1 MKMIK
6 KFKDKE
12 VIYDES
18 CYIADSAEIMGDVVL
33 KKDVSV
39 FYHSVIRGDSASIF
53 IDEESNI
60 QDLCVLHCDNN
71 HPVHIGKRVSVG
83 HRAIIHGASI
93 DDETLIGM
101 GAIVLNGAKIG
112 KHCIIGANA
121 LVSENMVIEDGSV
134 VVGIPAKKIKNISE
148 KQIENIIHNAKHY
161 VELGKEHKYEC
172 K

>member
-1 MKMIK
+1 MIRS
-6 KFKDKE
+6 FKDKN
-12 VIYDES
+12 VQYDES
-18 CYIADSAEIMGDVVL
+18 CFIADNADVIGNVIL
-33 KKDVSV
+33 NKDVSV

-60 QDLCVLHCDNN
+60 QDLCVLHCDEKN
-71 HPVHIGKRVSVG
+71 PIHIGKRVSVG

-101 GAIVLNGAKIG
+101 GAVVLNGAKIG

-121 LVSENMVIEDGSV
+121 LVGEKMIIEDGSV
-134 VVGIPAKKIKNISE
+134 VVGIPAKVIKKTSE
-148 KQIENIIHNAKHY
+148 VQIETILKNAQHY
-161 VELGKEHKYEC
+161 VELGKEHKNEC